1 MPHVP
6 GEREEPGLGP
16 RRPLVGRRHQAK
28 SCDPSFSGAS
38 RSDCEWGMHIR
49 PLRELLCS
57 HICGHECSDM
67 RSARN
72 WSVHSPPIDLARD
85 VHANLRDLT
94 YGSYSQASCA
104 CRRYLHISSPQL
116 GERSRLAV
124 REPAAAYRPSSN
136 DYSSQLRLRW
146 SRHRSTMRRANAR
159 LHAWSHPR
167 FCFSLALAHRAL
179 WTISALPPP
188 VVPRPA
194 HSPILPLAHSR
205 MSRHAYSYTSS
216 ARSINLTYF
225 IPLQV
230 IAHVYVPTGRET
242 PMRH

>member
-49 PLRELLCS
+49 PLRELLRS

-85 VHANLRDLT
+85 VHANLRDLS

-104 CRRYLHISSPQL
+104 CRRYVHISSPQL
-116 GERSRLAV
+116 GERSKLVV
-124 REPAAAYRPSSN
+124 REPAAAYRPSSH
-136 DYSSQLRLRW
+136 DHSSQSRLRW
-146 SRHRSTMRRANAR
+146 PRHRCMRRANTR
-159 LHAWSHPR
+159 LHAWHSCTSSCRPIYSAS
-167 FCFSLALAHRAL
+167 CPLAYVSSRLL
-179 WTISALPPP
+179 IYLVLP
-188 VVPRPA
+188 A
-194 HSPILPLAHSR
+194 QSILPVSSR
-205 MSRHAYSYTSS
+205 RKS
-216 ARSINLTYF
+216 
-225 IPLQV
+225 
-230 IAHVYVPTGRET
+230 
-242 PMRH
+242 